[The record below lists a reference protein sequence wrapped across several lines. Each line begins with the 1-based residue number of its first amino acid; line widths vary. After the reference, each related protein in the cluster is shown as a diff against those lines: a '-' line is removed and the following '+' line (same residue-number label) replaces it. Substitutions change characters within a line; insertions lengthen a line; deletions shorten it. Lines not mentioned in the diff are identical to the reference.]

1 MPIPAACR
9 RRTKRCTHT
18 TRIVHLERF
27 WRIERFS
34 VQEPEHASA
43 HACLSRHPPITRS
56 SSGGQMV
63 GRSSD
68 ISILNSTLDLKIDY
82 HSVSATKTSVLTD
95 WVGRAPARFCAMAIY
110 RLIESGSYGPD
121 EIKAMA

>member
-1 MPIPAACR
+1 MPIPAACS

-82 HSVSATKTSVLTD
+82 HSVSAKSSHQRPRRRWLTD
-95 WVGRAPARFCAMAIY
+95 WVALQRGFCAMAIY
-110 RLIESGSYGPD
+110 RLIESG
-121 EIKAMA
+121 